1 MPARVTTIRLEA
13 DQASTV
19 LQQAIDHIENPT
31 SPLPGRLAL
40 VGAEQLPLPGIAE
53 EVEGVRMRQ
62 VRDYFARVLV
72 LEKAMD
78 VYREQL
84 AELWQEVKEHGLPA
98 KTMRSAMRIARAQHK
113 RDASKAVLDACVAV
127 ALSLL
132 PPDEDAPKERPE
144 IPDMTTG
151 EGRTP

>member
-1 MPARVTTIRLEA
+1 MPGRVTTIHVNMDKSPNILE
-13 DQASTV
+13 
-19 LQQAIDHIENPT
+19 QAITHLEDKA
-31 SPLPGRLAL
+31 SPLSRRLAL

-53 EVEGVRMRQ
+53 AVEGVPMRA
-62 VRDYFARVLV
+62 VRDYFARVLA
-72 LEKAMD
+72 LEEAMD